1 MEWLKSVCSRS
12 DLSQQSIATLT
23 APPAV
28 AVFHTRDKVSLG
40 PENASD
46 EEDYLTGQTEEVFGL
61 DLPKQRNDE
70 DDYEEEEEEQAAP
83 VKKSRKT
90 KAKDVT
96 LRGRF
101 AKTSSDEESDGE
113 GDTDSE
119 SDPDAE
125 GWGRSYYSRPSTRR
139 EREDGQLTGEDAERR
154 EEERELE
161 LNEVKR
167 LQKKLRQSMR
177 GEDDWGLDELVTTVE
192 TQPREKE
199 GEE

>member
-1 MEWLKSVCSRS
+1 
-12 DLSQQSIATLT
+12 
-23 APPAV
+23 
-28 AVFHTRDKVSLG
+28 
-40 PENASD
+40 
-46 EEDYLTGQTEEVFGL
+46 LTGQTEEVFGL
-61 DLPKQRNDE
+61 DLPKQRNHE

-83 VKKSRKT
+83 IKKSRKT

-113 GDTDSE
+113 GDTDPE

-177 GEDDWGLDELVTTVE
+177 GDDDWGLDELASTME
-192 TQPREKE
+192 AQSRERE